1 MATGAVHLRHILEAL
16 AKGVFAN
23 PTRKSKVD
31 EASS

>member
-16 AKGVFAN
+16 AKGVFAS